1 MKHLFTLFIFLLFT
15 CLSIAQDF
23 EVAPVVLNFNANP
36 GEIQQTTVTIRNH
49 ANIKQAYTF
58 NLGDFEI
65 DSTGRKN
72 RMNAGES
79 ERSCANW
86 ITVSPSFIELNPNEE
101 REVTVIMTVP
111 KDGSSSKWGMIY
123 VQAATEQDKNPIDKQ
138 LATGIKVVPRIVVL
152 VNQSP
157 TINNNYKGT
166 ISNLVETTTPSDTA
180 RTFNVQV
187 ENIGDKII
195 EAKVQLALAN
205 LETAQE
211 QKFKSTMQ
219 RLYPGEKR
227 IFTLSLPKNIS
238 GSGEHALAAILDYGH
253 GTNLEGTQI
262 IINL

>member
-1 MKHLFTLFIFLLFT
+1 MKHLFTLFIFLLLAGF
-15 CLSIAQDF
+15 SKAQDF

-36 GEIQQTTVTIRNH
+36 GEIQQTIVTIRNH

-65 DSTGRKN
+65 DSVGRKK
-72 RMNAGES
+72 RMPAGES

-86 ITVSPSFIELNPNEE
+86 ITVSPSFVELNPNEE
-101 REVTVIMTVP
+101 LQVTVIMTVP
-111 KDGSSSKWGMIY
+111 KNGTSSKWGMIY
-123 VQAATEQDKNPIDKQ
+123 VQAAAEQDENPIDKQ
-138 LATGIKVVPRIVVL
+138 LATGIKVVPRIVIL

-157 TINNNYKGT
+157 AINCNYKGT
-166 ISNLVETTTPSDTA
+166 ISNLVEITAASDTA
-180 RTFNVQV
+180 RTFKVEV

-227 IFTLSLPKNIS
+227 FFTLSLPKNIN

-253 GTNLEGTQI
+253 GTNLEGAQI
-262 IINL
+262 IIHL

>member
-1 MKHLFTLFIFLLFT
+1 MKHIFTLFTSLLLTGFLQ
-15 CLSIAQDF
+15 AQDF

-36 GEIQQTTVTIRNH
+36 GEIQQTVVTIRNH

-65 DSTGRKN
+65 DSTGRKM
-72 RMNAGES
+72 RMPAGES
-79 ERSCANW
+79 RRSCANW
-86 ITVSPSFIELNPNEE
+86 ITVSPSFVELNPNEE
-101 REVTVIMTVP
+101 REITVIMTVP
-111 KDGSSSKWGMIY
+111 KDGTSSKWGMIY
-123 VQAATEQDKNPIDKQ
+123 VQAATEQDEDPIDKQ
-138 LATGIKVVPRIVVL
+138 LATGVKVVPRIVIL

-157 TINNNYKGT
+157 TTNSNYKGT
-166 ISNLVETTTPSDTA
+166 ISNLVETTTPADTA
-180 RTFNVQV
+180 RTFNVEIV
-187 ENIGDKII
+187 NTGDKII

-262 IINL
+262 IIEL